1 MSLKIKENVEDPR
14 FRKQEGDVIE
24 IAAGDE
30 GNRDS
35 YFGNDA
41 IFERPERIRWSEA
54 ATKRLQEL
62 TLDGKQRMASLKD
75 GGMSKKLSD
84 EVTPIYLYNTNAAD
98 SVFINKVLVE
108 EALAVSN
115 VLPKTTDDASYS
127 GIPYLYL
134 CLSRLSLYHDHWA

>member
-1 MSLKIKENVEDPR
+1 MSVKIKENVEDPR

-115 VLPKTTDDASYS
+115 VLPKTADDASYS
-127 GIPYLYL
+127 GIPYLNL
-134 CLSRLSLYHDHWA
+134 CLSRLSLYHDHLA